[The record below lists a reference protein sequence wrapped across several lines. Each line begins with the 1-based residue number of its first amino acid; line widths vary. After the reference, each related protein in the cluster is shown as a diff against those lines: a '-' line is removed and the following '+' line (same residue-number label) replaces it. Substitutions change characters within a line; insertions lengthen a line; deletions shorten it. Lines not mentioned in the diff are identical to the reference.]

1 MALNDT
7 WTKSSRSNNNGACV
21 EVRQLDD
28 VLDDVIEVRNSK
40 NPTGP
45 VVPFTVAEW
54 DAFVGGVKDGE
65 FDL

>member
-1 MALNDT
+1 MTLTAT
-7 WTKSSRSNNNGACV
+7 WQKSSRSNNNGACV
-21 EVRQLDD
+21 EVRQVDD
-28 VLDDVIEVRNSK
+28 GVIEVRNST

-54 DAFVGGVKDGE
+54 DAFTAGVKDGE